1 MPRALRSWFDT
12 FTDVRREEVRALVLM
27 IIYGFL
33 AMTSYYVVKP
43 VRNSVFVDRVGADN
57 LPYVYILTAI
67 IVSVI
72 MVFYSRWVD
81 RIGHKTLLLGTFA
94 FLASNLLLFR
104 WLLLLKEDFVVSGAF
119 YIWGKLYPLLVV
131 SQFWLVGNLLW
142 TTRQAKRLFGPIGIG
157 LIMGGIAGSA
167 VAGWATEALGTE
179 NLLLA
184 AAVMLGVCAFLVIL
198 LDRDIGRGETGE
210 ARLVGKLSKD
220 AIKLLMQSP
229 NLRMIS
235 AILMITIL
243 VSTLVDWQLNQAV
256 EAAIPGED
264 AKTQFF
270 GRFFLIL
277 NIVSVVIQVL
287 LTSFVLGR
295 FGVGAALIVLPA
307 SLLVANVG
315 IFLVPVLLTAVLAKG
330 AEQAIRYSLDQSTRE
345 LLFLPVP
352 TDVKYKVKP
361 LIDLAV
367 YRGGTGLGG
376 ILLLVFT
383 NWLGWGLRGVS
394 LICVGLTV
402 AWVFATFRM
411 KHEFKE
417 SVKRLIGIRGVGL
430 RELIA
435 QRVETHPVEALRQ
448 SLQGE
453 DEEEIVYSLGLIR
466 HQDPLA
472 FTKELREL
480 LQHESPEVKSR
491 VLGLMGRAGYA
502 GAVAEAR
509 ALLVDP
515 DLDVRIAAMEYVCRY
530 GTDDPEQ
537 ELRDALRDDAYGIRA
552 AAIATI
558 LRSGGTMERPS
569 RRSDPV
575 RLGHVGEEGSEAL
588 EELSSEEDLEA
599 RVYAARLLVDADLE
613 SDRGRRVLEMLLNDP
628 DDAVRH
634 AALQAAALSRSSKH
648 LPVLVD
654 RLEVPRD
661 RNAALRALQRRAPEI
676 RDLLLDKLKDE
687 SATMQQRLTI
697 PKILRETADQQ
708 TVDRMFEILPQ
719 LGPQL
724 RYEALKTLGKLRR
737 DRRDLEFEGYDL
749 DPIVEGEAREA
760 YLWARRVHVLT
771 EGTGHDSFLVSILK
785 QRMSEAAERSFRAL
799 GLQHEMEDLEA
810 ASVGLGS
817 ADPLMQQRG
826 FELVDNALPRK
837 YRVLFDPLL
846 NPEKSWAERAAAAEE
861 RFGADKEDRTAILQ
875 ALSQERGI
883 AVPWLARMEL
893 TGERPT
899 GRLAPEEIR
908 EAMASRISLVLEEPH
923 IDETAEIMDILD
935 RADLLRKTNV
945 FGDLRGEELAGVAA
959 LLDDET
965 YSAGDPMLAEEPT
978 SRLYVVC
985 SGRAGA
991 QRNGKILYSAGPG
1004 EILVDPAFLDGLE
1017 PETQPIALE
1026 PTRVLVLPRIAFM
1039 RLMEERFTVV
1049 RGFMAHMAG
1058 VVRALGEADEREPE
1072 RVPGADDSN
1081 GRKRRWFKREREP
1094 VTAEPRA

>member
-1 MPRALRSWFDT
+1 MQRALRSWFDT

-27 IIYGFL
+27 ILYGFL

-57 LPYVYILTAI
+57 LPYVYILTAL

-104 WLLLLKEDFVVSGAF
+104 WLLLLKEDFIVSGAF
-119 YIWGKLYPLLVV
+119 YIWGKLYPLFVV

-142 TTRQAKRLFGPIGIG
+142 TTRQAKRLFGPIGVG

-167 VAGWATEALGTE
+167 VAGWATSAIGTE

-184 AAVMLGVCAFLVIL
+184 AAVMLGLCAFLVIL
-198 LDRDIGRGETGE
+198 LDKDIGKGETGQ

-220 AIKLLMQSP
+220 AFKLLWESP

-235 AILMITIL
+235 AILTITIL

-295 FGVGAALIVLPA
+295 FGVGAALLVLPA
-307 SLLVANVG
+307 SLLIANVG
-315 IFLVPVLLTAVLAKG
+315 IFLVPVLMTAVLAKG

-383 NWLGWGLRGVS
+383 NWLGMGLRGVS

-402 AWVFATFRM
+402 VWVIATFRM

-417 SVKRLIGIRGVGL
+417 SVKRLIGVRGIGL
-430 RELIA
+430 HELIA
-435 QRVETHPVEALRQ
+435 QRVENQPPEDLRRG
-448 SLQGE
+448 LAGE

-480 LQHESPEVKSR
+480 LEHDAPEVRFRTLR
-491 VLGLMGRAGYA
+491 VMSRAGYS
-502 GAVAEAR
+502 GAVGEAR

-515 DLDVRIAAMEYVCRY
+515 DLEVRIAAMEYVCRF

-537 ELRDALRDDAYGIRA
+537 ELRDALADNAYGIRA

-558 LRSGGTMERPS
+558 LRSGGSVDTAEDTSLFSIQR
-569 RRSDPV
+569 
-575 RLGHVGEEGSEAL
+575 VGEEGSEAW
-588 EELSSEEDLEA
+588 EALSTEEDLEA
-599 RVYAARLLVDADLE
+599 RVFAARLLVDADLE
-613 SDRGRRVLEMLLNDP
+613 SERGRRVLGMLLDDP

-634 AALQAAALSRSSKH
+634 AALQAAALSHSAKH

-654 RLEVPRD
+654 RLGVPRD
-661 RNAALRALQRRAPEI
+661 RHAALRALQRRAPEI
-676 RDLLLDKLKDE
+676 RDLLLAKLADE

-697 PKILRETADQQ
+697 PKILRETADQS
-708 TVDRMFEILPQ
+708 TVARMVEMLPE
-719 LGPQL
+719 LTPQL
-724 RYEALKTLGKLRR
+724 RFEVLKSLGKLRR
-737 DRRDLEFEGYDL
+737 DRTDL
-749 DPIVEGEAREA
+749 DFECFNVDPLVDREANEA
-760 YLWARRVHVLT
+760 YLWARRVHVLSG
-771 EGTGHDSFLVSILK
+771 GTGNGSFLHMILE
-785 QRMSEAAERSFRAL
+785 QRMEEAAERSFRAL
-799 GLQHEMEDLEA
+799 GLCQPMEDLEA
-810 ASVGLGS
+810 AFTALESP
-817 ADPLMQQRG
+817 DHLMKQRG
-826 FELVDNALPRK
+826 FELVDNALPRR

-846 NPEKSWAERAAAAEE
+846 NPDKSWAERAAAAEE
-861 RFGADKEDRTAILQ
+861 RFGAAKEDREQILSEL
-875 ALSQERGI
+875 AEEPGI
-883 AVPWLARMEL
+883 AVPHLARMEL
-893 TGERPT
+893 TGERPE
-899 GRLAPEEIR
+899 GALAPQAIR

-923 IDETAEIMDILD
+923 IDEATQIMDILD
-935 RADLLRKTNV
+935 RADLLRKTKV
-945 FGDLRGEELAGVAA
+945 FGSLRGEELAGVAA
-959 LLDDET
+959 LLDEEQ
-965 YSAGDPMLAEEPT
+965 YEAGAPILAAEPT

-1004 EILVDPAFLDGLE
+1004 EILVDPAFLDGNE
-1017 PETQPIALE
+1017 AETQPVALE
-1026 PTRVLVLPRIAFM
+1026 ATRVLVLSRLAFT

-1049 RGFMAHMAG
+1049 RGFMTHLAG
-1058 VVRALGEADEREPE
+1058 VVRTLGEAGEHEPE
-1072 RVPGADDSN
+1072 VAPDADDSRR
-1081 GRKRRWFKREREP
+1081 RKGRRWFKRDRTP
-1094 VTAEPRA
+1094 VTSGV